1 MKTGKPTPAAQTR
14 THKYRGFSV
23 TTLSAELMTAGLP
36 PARQFEGYFSVVS
49 VVSDGTSPVSW
60 SESDDAVFDTRVHAA
75 MNARRTARRSID
87 SYLLAQAHPQR

>member
-14 THKYRGFSV
+14 THRYRGFSV

-36 PARQFEGYFSVVS
+36 PARQFEGCFS

>member
-23 TTLSAELMTAGLP
+23 TTLSAELMTVGLP
-36 PARQFEGYFSVVS
+36 PARQFEGCFS